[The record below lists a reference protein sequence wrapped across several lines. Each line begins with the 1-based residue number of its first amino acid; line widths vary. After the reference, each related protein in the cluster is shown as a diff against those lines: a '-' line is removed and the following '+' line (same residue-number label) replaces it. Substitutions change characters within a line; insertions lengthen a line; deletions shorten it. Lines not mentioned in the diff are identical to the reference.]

1 MHADGRESRLG
12 HRAGPQRQS
21 GPLDAHRREMRRG
34 CLRIGAECDVD
45 DDDATD
51 PEGGRDAIL
60 DAIARSGATAVVR
73 R

>member
-1 MHADGRESRLG
+1 MHADGSESRLG

-21 GPLDAHRREMRRG
+21 GPLDAHRGEMRRG

-51 PEGGRDAIL
+51 PEGAHNAIL

>member
-1 MHADGRESRLG
+1 
-12 HRAGPQRQS
+12 
-21 GPLDAHRREMRRG
+21 MRRG

-51 PEGGRDAIL
+51 PEGAHNAIL